1 MNWERV
7 YHNFPVNSEL
17 VWLNNCGVAPPG
29 GHILRAMADF
39 FDDYARRCI
48 LCESETYPAVKAR
61 IKAILAGLLGC
72 AADELALV
80 HNTAEGI
87 NFISHGLPLEA
98 GDEVI
103 LLENEY
109 PSNVYPWRHL
119 ESRGVVLRTAPM
131 GESPEGF
138 LAALEPVI
146 TPRTRVL
153 ALSAVHWCTG
163 MPLPLEAVGRR
174 CRSAGIA
181 LVVDGAQGVGLQP
194 IDVRRCGIGY
204 MAFSAWKWLMGPL
217 GLGVLFV
224 ARENLDRLPPV
235 FCGTESVVRA
245 REYLPYR
252 RELNPT
258 ADRFTFST
266 ANFNDWVYFKASL
279 EYLHAIGFDT
289 VRRRILD
296 LCATLSAGLRRHGYR
311 LCADRFAAWPTGVAV
326 CERPGSETA
335 ELMQRLKAHGVVAA
349 ERLGRIRFG
358 PHVFN
363 SEDQLARVVEI
374 LAPR

>member
-1 MNWERV
+1 MNWEHV
-7 YHNFPVNSEL
+7 YRNFPINTERI
-17 VWLNNCGVAPPG
+17 WLNNCGVAPPG
-29 GHILRAMADF
+29 GHILSAMAEF
-39 FDDYARRCI
+39 FDDYARCCI
-48 LCESETYPAVKAR
+48 LSESQTYPVVRAR

-72 AADELALV
+72 APDELALI
-80 HNTAEGI
+80 HNTAEGM
-87 NFISHGLPLEA
+87 NFISHGLSLGP
-98 GDEVI
+98 GDEVV

-131 GESPEGF
+131 AESPEGF
-138 LAALEPVI
+138 LDGLEALI

-174 CRSAGIA
+174 CRSAGID

-194 IDVRRCGIGY
+194 IDVRRWGIGF

-217 GLGVLFV
+217 GLGVLYV
-224 ARENLDRLPPV
+224 ARENLERLAPV
-235 FCGTESVVRA
+235 FWGTESVVRA

-252 RELNPT
+252 RELDPT
-258 ADRFTFST
+258 ADRFTFSS
-266 ANFNDWVYFKASL
+266 ANFNDWVYFKAAL
-279 EYLHAIGFDT
+279 EYLQEIGFDT
-289 VRRRILD
+289 VRRRIFD
-296 LCATLSAGLRRHGYR
+296 LCETLSAGLRRHGYR
-311 LCADRFAAWPTGVAV
+311 LCADRFAGWPTGVAV
-326 CERPGSETA
+326 CERPGSDA
-335 ELMQRLKAHGVVAA
+335 GELMARLKTHAVVAA

-358 PHVFN
+358 PHIFN
-363 SEDQLARVVEI
+363 SEEQLARVVEI